1 MKTVTDIRTFVVV
14 GVRPTSRAAELFADV
29 ASGGEAI
36 LLSLGLRPTR
46 AQQFLTEEALTLA
59 ADRRFVLTAE
69 TIADSPTLANRLRNA
84 MTVSISATRRERRRW
99 HLGRDAVNA
108 RGAR

>member
-1 MKTVTDIRTFVVV
+1 MRTVNEIRTFVVV
-14 GVRPTSRAAELFADV
+14 GVRPTSRATELFADV

-46 AQQFLTEEALTLA
+46 AQQLLIEEALSLA

-69 TIADSPTLANRLRNA
+69 TIADPAKLAKRLRDA
-84 MTVSISATRRERRRW
+84 MAVSIAATRRERRRW
-99 HLGRDAVNA
+99 HL
-108 RGAR
+108 